1 MTTYYPHKIS
11 LSDGQKV
18 SLARAFGRGEAVT
31 LRFKNEAITGG
42 SDTLHLTARQ
52 IKKIERAIKNKT
64 GVDIDMSKTQIRH
77 VRTRSG
83 TLPLTLR
90 QIKEIERAIKNKTGM
105 DIDMSK
111 RQIRHTPKLANGAGM
126 RVKPPTGS
134 GMRIN
139 PPPYMRP
146 PPFIG
151 SWGDQKK
158 ARLRWCP
165 LNWLWL
171 AAMVPILENPHQRYI
186 CERRDTREKPL
197 PLYNQHGWSWR
208 ARHPLGLLLG
218 WNWIFWLF
226 WFTSTRR
233 MGNRVDS
240 RGQTDLS
247 SEWQPASVGIQCA
260 LRLLLFAF
268 PEWA

>member
-18 SLARAFGRGEAVT
+18 NLARAFGRGEAVT

-42 SDTLHLTARQ
+42 SDTLHLTTRQ

-64 GVDIDMSKTQIRH
+64 GVDIDMSKTQIRR
-77 VRTRSG
+77 VRNAIKVDNAVKKT
-83 TLPLTLR
+83 
-90 QIKEIERAIKNKTGM
+90 QIKPVR
-105 DIDMSK
+105 
-111 RQIRHTPKLANGAGM
+111 KLANGAGM

-158 ARLRWCP
+158 ARLR
-165 LNWLWL
+165 
-171 AAMVPILENPHQRYI
+171 
-186 CERRDTREKPL
+186 
-197 PLYNQHGWSWR
+197 
-208 ARHPLGLLLG
+208 
-218 WNWIFWLF
+218 
-226 WFTSTRR
+226 
-233 MGNRVDS
+233 
-240 RGQTDLS
+240 
-247 SEWQPASVGIQCA
+247 
-260 LRLLLFAF
+260 
-268 PEWA
+268 

>member
-18 SLARAFGRGEAVT
+18 NLARAFGRGEAVT

-42 SDTLHLTARQ
+42 SDTLHLTTRQ

-64 GVDIDMSKTQIRH
+64 GVDIDMSKTQIRR
-77 VRTRSG
+77 VRNAIKVDNAVKKT
-83 TLPLTLR
+83 
-90 QIKEIERAIKNKTGM
+90 QIKSVR
-105 DIDMSK
+105 
-111 RQIRHTPKLANGAGM
+111 KLANGAGM

-158 ARLRWCP
+158 ARLR
-165 LNWLWL
+165 
-171 AAMVPILENPHQRYI
+171 
-186 CERRDTREKPL
+186 
-197 PLYNQHGWSWR
+197 
-208 ARHPLGLLLG
+208 
-218 WNWIFWLF
+218 
-226 WFTSTRR
+226 
-233 MGNRVDS
+233 
-240 RGQTDLS
+240 
-247 SEWQPASVGIQCA
+247 
-260 LRLLLFAF
+260 
-268 PEWA
+268 

>member
-18 SLARAFGRGEAVT
+18 NLARAFGRGEAVT

-64 GVDIDMSKTQIRH
+64 GVDIDMSKTQIRR
-77 VRTRSG
+77 VRN
-83 TLPLTLR
+83 
-90 QIKEIERAIKNKTGM
+90 AIKKTTGVDNAIKKKTGV
-105 DIDMSK
+105 DNAIKKKTGS
-111 RQIRHTPKLANGAGM
+111 GM

-158 ARLRWCP
+158 ARLR
-165 LNWLWL
+165 
-171 AAMVPILENPHQRYI
+171 
-186 CERRDTREKPL
+186 
-197 PLYNQHGWSWR
+197 
-208 ARHPLGLLLG
+208 
-218 WNWIFWLF
+218 
-226 WFTSTRR
+226 
-233 MGNRVDS
+233 
-240 RGQTDLS
+240 
-247 SEWQPASVGIQCA
+247 
-260 LRLLLFAF
+260 
-268 PEWA
+268 

>member
-18 SLARAFGRGEAVT
+18 SLARAFGSGEAVT

-64 GVDIDMSKTQIRH
+64 GVDIDMSKTQIRR
-77 VRTRSG
+77 VRN
-83 TLPLTLR
+83 
-90 QIKEIERAIKNKTGM
+90 AIKKTTGSGM
-105 DIDMSK
+105 
-111 RQIRHTPKLANGAGM
+111 Q
-126 RVKPPTGS
+126 VKPPTGGK

-158 ARLRWCP
+158 ARLR
-165 LNWLWL
+165 
-171 AAMVPILENPHQRYI
+171 
-186 CERRDTREKPL
+186 
-197 PLYNQHGWSWR
+197 
-208 ARHPLGLLLG
+208 
-218 WNWIFWLF
+218 
-226 WFTSTRR
+226 
-233 MGNRVDS
+233 
-240 RGQTDLS
+240 
-247 SEWQPASVGIQCA
+247 
-260 LRLLLFAF
+260 
-268 PEWA
+268 

>member
-18 SLARAFGRGEAVT
+18 NLARAFGRGEAVT

-64 GVDIDMSKTQIRH
+64 GVDIDMSKTQIRR
-77 VRTRSG
+77 VRNAIKVDNAIKKT
-83 TLPLTLR
+83 
-90 QIKEIERAIKNKTGM
+90 QIKRVRK
-105 DIDMSK
+105 
-111 RQIRHTPKLANGAGM
+111 PANGAGM
-126 RVKPPTGS
+126 QVKPPTGGK

-158 ARLRWCP
+158 ARLR
-165 LNWLWL
+165 
-171 AAMVPILENPHQRYI
+171 
-186 CERRDTREKPL
+186 
-197 PLYNQHGWSWR
+197 
-208 ARHPLGLLLG
+208 
-218 WNWIFWLF
+218 
-226 WFTSTRR
+226 
-233 MGNRVDS
+233 
-240 RGQTDLS
+240 
-247 SEWQPASVGIQCA
+247 
-260 LRLLLFAF
+260 
-268 PEWA
+268 

>member
-18 SLARAFGRGEAVT
+18 SLAQAFGRGEAVT

-64 GVDIDMSKTQIRH
+64 GVDIDMSKTQIR
-77 VRTRSG
+77 RIRN
-83 TLPLTLR
+83 
-90 QIKEIERAIKNKTGM
+90 AIKKTGV
-105 DIDMSK
+105 DNAIKKKTGS
-111 RQIRHTPKLANGAGM
+111 GM

-158 ARLRWCP
+158 ARLR
-165 LNWLWL
+165 
-171 AAMVPILENPHQRYI
+171 
-186 CERRDTREKPL
+186 
-197 PLYNQHGWSWR
+197 
-208 ARHPLGLLLG
+208 
-218 WNWIFWLF
+218 
-226 WFTSTRR
+226 
-233 MGNRVDS
+233 
-240 RGQTDLS
+240 
-247 SEWQPASVGIQCA
+247 
-260 LRLLLFAF
+260 
-268 PEWA
+268 

>member
-31 LRFKNEAITGG
+31 LRFKHEAITGG

-64 GVDIDMSKTQIRH
+64 GVDIDMSKTQIRR
-77 VRTRSG
+77 VRKRSVVN
-83 TLPLTLR
+83 P
-90 QIKEIERAIKNKTGM
+90 TG
-105 DIDMSK
+105 S
-111 RQIRHTPKLANGAGM
+111 GM
-126 RVKPPTGS
+126 RVKPPTGGK

-158 ARLRWCP
+158 ARLR
-165 LNWLWL
+165 
-171 AAMVPILENPHQRYI
+171 
-186 CERRDTREKPL
+186 
-197 PLYNQHGWSWR
+197 
-208 ARHPLGLLLG
+208 
-218 WNWIFWLF
+218 
-226 WFTSTRR
+226 
-233 MGNRVDS
+233 
-240 RGQTDLS
+240 
-247 SEWQPASVGIQCA
+247 
-260 LRLLLFAF
+260 
-268 PEWA
+268 

>member
-18 SLARAFGRGEAVT
+18 NLARAFGRGEAVT

-42 SDTLHLTARQ
+42 SDTLHLTTRQ

-83 TLPLTLR
+83 TLPLTPR

-126 RVKPPTGS
+126 QVKPPTGGK

-139 PPPYMRP
+139 PPPFMRP

-158 ARLRWCP
+158 ARLR
-165 LNWLWL
+165 
-171 AAMVPILENPHQRYI
+171 
-186 CERRDTREKPL
+186 
-197 PLYNQHGWSWR
+197 
-208 ARHPLGLLLG
+208 
-218 WNWIFWLF
+218 
-226 WFTSTRR
+226 
-233 MGNRVDS
+233 
-240 RGQTDLS
+240 
-247 SEWQPASVGIQCA
+247 
-260 LRLLLFAF
+260 
-268 PEWA
+268 

>member
-18 SLARAFGRGEAVT
+18 RLARAFGSGEAVT

-77 VRTRSG
+77 VRRHSVVN
-83 TLPLTLR
+83 P
-90 QIKEIERAIKNKTGM
+90 TG
-105 DIDMSK
+105 S
-111 RQIRHTPKLANGAGM
+111 GM
-126 RVKPPTGS
+126 RVKPPTGGK

-151 SWGDQKK
+151 SWGDKKK
-158 ARLRWCP
+158 ARLR
-165 LNWLWL
+165 
-171 AAMVPILENPHQRYI
+171 
-186 CERRDTREKPL
+186 
-197 PLYNQHGWSWR
+197 
-208 ARHPLGLLLG
+208 
-218 WNWIFWLF
+218 
-226 WFTSTRR
+226 
-233 MGNRVDS
+233 
-240 RGQTDLS
+240 
-247 SEWQPASVGIQCA
+247 
-260 LRLLLFAF
+260 
-268 PEWA
+268 

>member
-18 SLARAFGRGEAVT
+18 NLARAFGRGEAVT

-42 SDTLHLTARQ
+42 SDTLHLTTRQ

-77 VRTRSG
+77 VRKHSVVK
-83 TLPLTLR
+83 P
-90 QIKEIERAIKNKTGM
+90 TG
-105 DIDMSK
+105 S
-111 RQIRHTPKLANGAGM
+111 GM
-126 RVKPPTGS
+126 RVKPPTGGK

-158 ARLRWCP
+158 ARLR
-165 LNWLWL
+165 
-171 AAMVPILENPHQRYI
+171 
-186 CERRDTREKPL
+186 
-197 PLYNQHGWSWR
+197 
-208 ARHPLGLLLG
+208 
-218 WNWIFWLF
+218 
-226 WFTSTRR
+226 
-233 MGNRVDS
+233 
-240 RGQTDLS
+240 
-247 SEWQPASVGIQCA
+247 
-260 LRLLLFAF
+260 
-268 PEWA
+268 

>member
-18 SLARAFGRGEAVT
+18 NLARAFGRGEAVT

-64 GVDIDMSKTQIRH
+64 GVDIEMSKTQIRR
-77 VRTRSG
+77 VRN
-83 TLPLTLR
+83 
-90 QIKEIERAIKNKTGM
+90 AIKKTTG
-105 DIDMSK
+105 S
-111 RQIRHTPKLANGAGM
+111 GM

-158 ARLRWCP
+158 ARLR
-165 LNWLWL
+165 
-171 AAMVPILENPHQRYI
+171 
-186 CERRDTREKPL
+186 
-197 PLYNQHGWSWR
+197 
-208 ARHPLGLLLG
+208 
-218 WNWIFWLF
+218 
-226 WFTSTRR
+226 
-233 MGNRVDS
+233 
-240 RGQTDLS
+240 
-247 SEWQPASVGIQCA
+247 
-260 LRLLLFAF
+260 
-268 PEWA
+268 

>member
-18 SLARAFGRGEAVT
+18 SLARAFARGEAVT

-77 VRTRSG
+77 VRN
-83 TLPLTLR
+83 LTAR

-111 RQIRHTPKLANGAGM
+111 TQIKYVRKLANGAGM
-126 RVKPPTGS
+126 RVKPPTGGK

-158 ARLRWCP
+158 ARLR
-165 LNWLWL
+165 
-171 AAMVPILENPHQRYI
+171 
-186 CERRDTREKPL
+186 
-197 PLYNQHGWSWR
+197 
-208 ARHPLGLLLG
+208 
-218 WNWIFWLF
+218 
-226 WFTSTRR
+226 
-233 MGNRVDS
+233 
-240 RGQTDLS
+240 
-247 SEWQPASVGIQCA
+247 
-260 LRLLLFAF
+260 
-268 PEWA
+268 

>member
-64 GVDIDMSKTQIRH
+64 GVDIDMSKTQIRR
-77 VRTRSG
+77 VRKRGISNSG
-83 TLPLTLR
+83 
-90 QIKEIERAIKNKTGM
+90 
-105 DIDMSK
+105 S
-111 RQIRHTPKLANGAGM
+111 GM

-158 ARLRWCP
+158 ARLR
-165 LNWLWL
+165 
-171 AAMVPILENPHQRYI
+171 
-186 CERRDTREKPL
+186 
-197 PLYNQHGWSWR
+197 
-208 ARHPLGLLLG
+208 
-218 WNWIFWLF
+218 
-226 WFTSTRR
+226 
-233 MGNRVDS
+233 
-240 RGQTDLS
+240 
-247 SEWQPASVGIQCA
+247 
-260 LRLLLFAF
+260 
-268 PEWA
+268 